1 MLELISI
8 LYPYLVA
15 LYLADCLFYV
25 GKQQV
30 AFSSTLGGKCRKL
43 NTGLHLAGFLPGDR
57 LFITGKRPFGLTAS
71 GMYNPLEQGRK
82 TESRHR
88 PENYDFLPF
97 AGIDALSTDGNTLQ
111 LMDGV
116 SIQTNSPQQAS
127 LWAHRLSKLGALPYA
142 DRKTA
147 IEAGILNDADL
158 DATRQTYDRWSLKA
172 GPINLMSAL
181 MFACFFALL
190 PMGLY
195 LVPVAA
201 SLVVGLLIFMLC
213 LYAMILAA
221 AWRQHKHLYP
231 EDTGNLYKLIAT
243 LLFSP
248 VSVMHISVHLTRNLL
263 AGFDC
268 MAVSALLLP
277 RKQFADA
284 MRRELHL
291 IESTRRYRDK
301 FGWEDYW
308 RMRSAAMQTLLEKA
322 ALTIDDVFARPQR
335 NESAAVAY
343 CPVCRTEYRDGYNSC
358 SDCAVPLKAY

>member
-8 LYPYLVA
+8 LYPYLVV

-30 AFSSTLGGKCRKL
+30 AFTSTLGGKFRKL
-43 NTGLHLAGFLPGDR
+43 NPGLHLAGFLPGDR

-71 GMYNPLEQGRK
+71 GMYNPLEESHK
-82 TESRHR
+82 TESWHR
-88 PENYDFLPF
+88 PEYYTFLPF
-97 AGIDALSTDGNTLQ
+97 AGMEALSTDGNTLH
-111 LMDGV
+111 LSNSA
-116 SIQTNSPQQAS
+116 SIQTNSPQQAL
-127 LWAHRLSKLGALPYA
+127 LWADRLSKLGALPYS
-142 DRKTA
+142 DRTSV
-147 IEAGILNDADL
+147 IEIGIHKDANLDRAG
-158 DATRQTYDRWSLKA
+158 QTHDRWSLKA

-181 MFACFFALL
+181 MFACFFTLL

-201 SLVVGLLIFMLC
+201 GLLVGLIIFMLFVYG
-213 LYAMILAA
+213 LILAS
-221 AWRQHKHLYP
+221 AWRQHKYLYP
-231 EDTGNLYKLIAT
+231 KDTGNLYKLITT

-248 VSVMHISVHLTRNLL
+248 VSAMHISVHLTRNLL
-263 AGFDC
+263 TCFDFI
-268 MAVSALLLP
+268 AVSALLLP
-277 RKQFADA
+277 RKQFAAA

-291 IESTRRYRDK
+291 IEATRNYSDK

-308 RMRSAAMQTLLEKA
+308 RMRSAAMHLLLEKA
-322 ALTIDDVFARPQR
+322 ALTIDDVFARPQK